1 MKLENVRVYN
11 IAQALFGMRNPKNS
25 WDRCDTKSGITRYEN
40 VVAMAQNSEYDL
52 KDILLY
58 QDENQM
64 CEYCLIG
71 PNDMKL
77 ATALKNAGPEHRKYN
92 RQIFVTMDITA
103 PLYWWKEFDTYKVGT
118 VACSTSTMHK
128 LTSKPITLDCFE
140 IGDYDPDLC
149 FFEHEEYLFSDQP
162 IISSVTIRDMVEGEP
177 KRDCWETPSIIK
189 WLEALRLKFIETKDI
204 KYWKELVRWLPTS
217 WLQTRTV
224 TLNYEVL
231 RSMYYQRKD
240 HKLSEWHWFCDR
252 IMDLPYAKELI
263 L

>member
-40 VVAMAQNSEYDL
+40 VVAMAKNSEYDL

-58 QDENQM
+58 QDNNQM
-64 CEYCLIG
+64 CEYCVVG

-77 ATALKNAGPEHRKYN
+77 AKALKDAGTEHRKYL

-118 VACSTSTMHK
+118 TSNSQSTMHK
-128 LTSKPITLDCFE
+128 MAAKPITLDCFE

-149 FFEHEEYLFSDQP
+149 FFERVEDEDTTW
-162 IISSVTIRDMVEGEP
+162 SVTARDMAEGEP
-177 KRDCWETPSIIK
+177 NCDCWESPAIIK
-189 WLEALRLKFIETKDI
+189 WLEELRLRYLETKDM
-204 KYWKELVRWLPTS
+204 KYWKELIRWLPEG
-217 WLQTRTV
+217 WLQTRTI
-224 TLNYEVL
+224 TLDYEVL
-231 RSMYYQRKD
+231 SRMYHQRKD
-240 HKLSEWHWFCDR
+240 HKLTEWHWFCDR
-252 IMDLPYAKELI
+252 IADMPYAKDLI